1 MSINFEFCF
10 KLQVWFAIRS
20 HWIMKRITITSCKL
34 LLLIAEWNAPN
45 RCSSASKSIEFVV
58 WDGPVNF
65 DLFFFSLFGFYFQK
79 SDFHYYYWLLFFCF
93 DFRYQRTR
101 RICSRLRSTG
111 SFPRGTDQ
119 LVRFPLPAR
128 IHSGTSHFGFLP
140 PGQELRPRYL
150 HHPGKI
156 DTQKTKQQQQQHG
169 NDKMREMCWI

>member
-1 MSINFEFCF
+1 M
-10 KLQVWFAIRS
+10 WFAIRS

-45 RCSSASKSIEFVV
+45 RCSSASKSIAFVV
-58 WDGPVNF
+58 WDGPVTF
-65 DLFFFSLFGFYFQK
+65 DLFLLFIWIFIIYAK
-79 SDFHYYYWLLFFCF
+79 LDFKIWLLLLLLLTPFLFW
-93 DFRYQRTR
+93 FRYQRTR
-101 RICSRLRSTG
+101 RVCSRLRSTG

-156 DTQKTKQQQQQHG
+156 DTQKKTTT
-169 NDKMREMCWI
+169 REWRR